1 MPPIPAKL
9 VAKIQKGDFLD
20 MAELLQDN
28 MEAEKRRGA
37 SKDKDIAADDLKQPS
52 VFHVTIKQSKMDLFH
67 KGVDL
72 FVGKTG
78 SLSTY
83 LHIVKLGQP
92 RSPHGVFVGRSA

>member
-28 MEAEKRRGA
+28 MEAEMRHGA

-52 VFHVTIKQSKMDLFH
+52 VFRVTIKQSKMDLFH

-78 SLSTY
+78 SLLCPVAVIS
-83 LHIVKLGQP
+83 V
-92 RSPHGVFVGRSA
+92 